1 MSGPSLLLSN
11 ASAGYGRR
19 PVIRDLSLA
28 PLAAGTLTA
37 LVGPNAAGKST
48 LLKALAG
55 LLPLTGSLTLGP
67 LDLTA
72 LSREE
77 RAAHLGFMPQA
88 LPPGVALTVIETV
101 IGALR
106 AAPLRAPLD
115 GKAAQARAARM
126 LDRLGITA
134 LALEPLD
141 RLSGGQ
147 RQLASLAQAVVR
159 EPRVLLLDEPTSAL
173 DLRHQAVVMGFLK
186 QLAQE
191 GRVVVAVLHD
201 LSLAARYADQMVV
214 LDQGAL
220 SAQGRPAEAL
230 TPDLLARVYG
240 VNARVE
246 ACSRG
251 SVQILVD
258 GPLPDETGACA
269 DQPAPQADRT
279 RLFKSES

>member
-1 MSGPSLLLSN
+1 MSGPSLVLTA

-28 PLAAGTLTA
+28 PLEAGTLTA

-55 LLPLTGSLTLGP
+55 LLPLSGSLRLGP

-72 LSREE
+72 LPREE

-115 GKAAQARAARM
+115 GPAARARAARM
-126 LDRLGITA
+126 LDRLGITH

-186 QLAQE
+186 QLAGE

-201 LSLAARYADQMVV
+201 LTLAARYADQVLV

-220 SAQGRPAEAL
+220 AAQGPPADAI
-230 TPDLLARVYG
+230 TSDLLARVYG
-240 VNARVE
+240 VSGRVE

-251 SVQILVD
+251 TVQVVVD
-258 GPLPDETGACA
+258 GPLSDDANNDAGRARHEG
-269 DQPAPQADRT
+269 R
-279 RLFKSES
+279 